1 MRARVPCPADTLWKP
16 GTYPLHVCF
25 FRGHSELRQGE
36 GEKLMLGVA
45 VLENCRFVYRQERE
59 RVQIVEERR
68 EGMVLEK
75 TIHSSPLT
83 RCSTQLLLTRR
94 TAKHKPDHSSP
105 VFIETP
111 VGVLR
116 TLRRLTF

>member
-94 TAKHKPDHSSP
+94 AAKHKPGSLQALYLS
-105 VFIETP
+105 
-111 VGVLR
+111 
-116 TLRRLTF
+116 RRL